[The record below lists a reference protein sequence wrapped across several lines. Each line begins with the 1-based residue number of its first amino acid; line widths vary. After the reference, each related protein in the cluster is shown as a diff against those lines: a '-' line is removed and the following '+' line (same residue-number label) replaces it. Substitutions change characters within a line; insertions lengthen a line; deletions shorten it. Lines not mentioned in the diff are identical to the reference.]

1 MALTLQAVVA
11 LDHSKA
17 GSGLSSLTQ
26 LASNASG
33 AMMMAFGGVTGEIFA
48 MTKAFGAAGAAVG
61 VMKQSITVGASFE
74 QQMANVA
81 SVTGLVGDELD
92 QVASAARD
100 MAKETK
106 FTATEAATALYSLGS
121 AGMNTADG
129 LINTLHPALL
139 LAGATQSDT
148 KVTTETLTAAL
159 AAFSLPASE
168 ATNVANQLA
177 GAIASSPATMERM
190 ADAMKAAG
198 PAAASLGISL
208 EKAVAEVAMFNLV
221 GLRGE
226 MAGQAFRQVLTQL
239 SKQAKDSSTEIGAA
253 LKGWDSSTEGITGAV
268 RRLNS
273 AGVTSKFV
281 FTELGQRAGPALA
294 LLMKKGADAMDN
306 LAARITASADVQKIY
321 NIQMDT
327 LIGKFSIFKSAI
339 EEIWH
344 VLFTKMSPALQQA
357 SDEMTKVADAVSKLI
372 KAMLAGDWL
381 TVAEMFSTLW
391 DNITSGVKGVFE
403 SVREYAGKMADVFK
417 NINWGDSFSTL
428 TTSAVAAFTN
438 IWTEAQSSISK
449 ISAFLKGQDWGA
461 VWDNVKQGAITAFNF
476 WYGTAT
482 EIWEKIATF
491 LRGINGA
498 DLWDAMKSGT
508 RMVWSEIES
517 IAKSIW
523 PTIQAYAQSV
533 WAAISEAGRV
543 AFKSMGSAVGQID
556 WAGSFA
562 TIKTALWNGLQ
573 NAYQVTADWVTSMA
587 MMIREIDWGEIGRM
601 AFEAVIKARD
611 FIVDGLNT
619 LVSGGLIADVF
630 QRVGQVIGALL
641 KAAFQGIGGWFA
653 AAWEDL
659 VSGNWAERV
668 KGFYTDI
675 FIGGLQAITGLF
687 TGILEGLFGKNVIDN
702 IIAGAMLMM
711 LEIKQAIQSKIGDIL
726 NAFNLL
732 MAGIITK
739 TTEGAATVAE
749 VFGFSGMADKIR
761 DRAQEFSDAFSSG
774 TNGMI
779 EAADATGEEIK
790 ALEQYIAD
798 LNVPAATAGES
809 VAELGIKTAAAANSM
824 IDLATASGTVN
835 LSLSTGQAFFDK
847 FTSQTNE
854 AYNATLQEVIAMRA
868 FAPASAA
875 MGMSL
880 GSLGEEMTKATPA
893 AKEMA
898 TATET
903 IKVSITDLVGML
915 AAFKGSKISAFDI
928 SDFVDGM
935 KQLKRGLEGFSL
947 PEIKLPDFSKF
958 SIPKIHRLE
967 MSTFISAM
975 KTLATGL
982 KDVIFG
988 DLKIPD
994 FSAIKIPN
1002 ISSHAVDKFLTQ
1014 MKKLKNGMMNIDFG
1028 ELGKMDIDIKGDS
1041 SGAASSLSE
1050 ILGLLKGAKG
1060 VIWA

>member
-11 LDHSKA
+11 LDHSKF
-17 GSGLSSLTQ
+17 GSGLSSLTR

-81 SVTGLVGDELD
+81 SVTGIVGDELD
-92 QVASAARD
+92 QVANAARD

-121 AGMNTADG
+121 AGISTADG
-129 LINTLHPALL
+129 LINTLKPSLL
-139 LAGATQSDT
+139 LAGATLSDT
-148 KVTTETLTAAL
+148 SLATETMTAAL

-177 GAIASSPATMERM
+177 GAIASSPANMERM
-190 ADAMKAAG
+190 SDAMKAAG

-221 GLRGE
+221 GLRGQ

-381 TVAEMFSTLW
+381 TVAKMFSTLW
-391 DNITSGVKGVFE
+391 DNIISGVKGVFE

-461 VWDNVKQGAITAFNF
+461 VWDNVKQGFVTAVNF
-476 WYGTAT
+476 WYSSLAEVWGRMEGILSGAIEKAKDFGATLFQNIGLPATFAQLLNALDSLKITFGHVVDGAKSLFRALSDVSWLGVQSSAIKMLDTVLSALIGTFNLVIKGINALISIIKT
-482 EIWEKIATF
+482 LKAGWDSLDSGSRIMIATF
-491 LRGINGA
+491 VGSFSVLTAIQAIDLAMTAMASKAIPLLIARFTALIALLKVYLTVTNLAVAGA
-498 DLWDAMKSGT
+498 LAFGVGLGLLIRQIPGVASGLDSLVVKIGQFFHAVETEDQALKRSADAMK
-508 RMVWSEIES
+508 VKAE
-517 IAKSIW
+517 
-523 PTIQAYAQSV
+523 AYRAQLAV
-533 WAAISEAGRV
+533 QNKATAATEA
-543 AFKSMGSAVGQID
+543 SMRAAD
-556 WAGSFA
+556 DHAD
-562 TIKTALWNGLQ
+562 AL
-573 NAYQVTADWVTSMA
+573 NAQEDAA
-587 MMIREIDWGEIGRM
+587 
-601 AFEAVIKARD
+601 AEARNA
-611 FIVDGLNT
+611 
-619 LVSGGLIADVF
+619 LIAATQAVKEYTPA
-630 QRVGQVIGALL
+630 V
-641 KAAFQGIGGWFA
+641 KTNSAFLDA
-653 AAWEDL
+653 
-659 VSGNWAERV
+659 
-668 KGFYTDI
+668 
-675 FIGGLQAITGLF
+675 F
-687 TGILEGLFGKNVIDN
+687 TAKQ
-702 IIAGAMLMM
+702 AGAY
-711 LEIKQAIQSKIGDIL
+711 K
-726 NAFNLL
+726 
-732 MAGIITK
+732 
-739 TTEGAATVAE
+739 V
-749 VFGFSGMADKIR
+749 
-761 DRAQEFSDAFSSG
+761 
-774 TNGMI
+774 
-779 EAADATGEEIK
+779 
-790 ALEQYIAD
+790 
-798 LNVPAATAGES
+798 
-809 VAELGIKTAAAANSM
+809 
-824 IDLATASGTVN
+824 
-835 LSLSTGQAFFDK
+835 
-847 FTSQTNE
+847 
-854 AYNATLQEVIAMRA
+854 TLDQVVAMRS

-880 GSLGEEMTKATPA
+880 GSLGEKMTAMAPA
-893 AKEMA
+893 AKTMQDA
-898 TATET
+898 FNDLSNMNVA
-903 IKVSITDLVGML
+903 IKID
-915 AAFKGSKISAFDI
+915 
-928 SDFVDGM
+928 
-935 KQLKRGLEGFSL
+935 L
-947 PEIKLPDFSKF
+947 PESMTSRRVEIWKEFFD
-958 SIPKIHRLE
+958 
-967 MSTFISAM
+967 A
-975 KTLATGL
+975 L
-982 KDVIFG
+982 KDVT
-988 DLKIPD
+988 
-994 FSAIKIPN
+994 A
-1002 ISSHAVDKFLTQ
+1002 HAV
-1014 MKKLKNGMMNIDFG
+1014 
-1028 ELGKMDIDIKGDS
+1028 DIDIKLPPMLSHTVEIWSKFFEMLNATAAKAIKIEVDLPQMSNMLVKIWEKFFTLLNTTADKALSIDIQLPEMNTQIAESWKKFFSVFKGGDVTIPDIGAINDDIS
-1041 SGAASSLSE
+1041 SIAGSLRTLASL
-1050 ILGLLKGAKG
+1050 KG